1 MSLSHSFNTIA
12 GGQNTSGTGG
22 VGGSDY
28 PAGTI
33 YHRQA
38 PSTTVDV
45 DYFAFRQDT
54 SSSVNVRVDFD
65 FFYDIVGGG
74 LTVRTTDD
82 GSTANG
88 DGSPQT
94 DFDAFTTAGV
104 AQAFGTNGSKIHYF
118 NDSAI
123 SGQTYPGP
131 ADQIKIKHTASTV
144 QTIGNSSHSLSLQE
158 YHYGGSSSGAPQVL
172 GTYTN
177 DTWFS
182 LHNIGGQSGID
193 VPGDSVG
200 IKVNINNSASAQAGG
215 TEDSRKWTTH
225 TIECWVKAIGSYNDT
240 LLYKAKLS
248 VAAYA
253 MASY

>member
-12 GGQNTSGTGG
+12 GGQNTAGSGG
-22 VGGSDY
+22 VGGNDY
-28 PAGTI
+28 PAGNV

-45 DYFAFRQDT
+45 DYFAFRQD
-54 SSSVNVRVDFD
+54 SVSSVDVNVDFD
-65 FFYDIVGGG
+65 FYYDTIGGG
-74 LTVRTTDD
+74 LTVMTTDD
-82 GSTANG
+82 GSNANG
-88 DGSPQT
+88 DT
-94 DFDAFTTAGV
+94 TTKDFDAFTTAGV

-131 ADQIKIKHTASTV
+131 ADQIKIKHTMSTV
-144 QTIGNSSHSLSLQE
+144 QTVGNGAHSFSMQE
-158 YHYGGSSSGAPQVL
+158 YHYNGASSGAPQSL

-193 VPGDSVG
+193 VPNDSVG
-200 IKVNINNSASAQAGG
+200 IKVNINNDASAQAGG
-215 TEDSRKWTTH
+215 TEDSRKWTIH
-225 TIECWVKAIGSYNDT
+225 EIECWVKAIGSYDDT
-240 LLYKAKLS
+240 LLYKAEIS

-253 MASY
+253 SASY

>member
-12 GGQNTSGTGG
+12 GGQNTAGTGG

-28 PAGTI
+28 PTGTV
-33 YHRQA
+33 YHREY

-54 SSSVNVRVDFD
+54 ASSVDVRVDFD

-82 GSTANG
+82 GSSANG
-88 DGSPQT
+88 SNT
-94 DFDAFTTAGV
+94 SKDFDAFTTAGV

-123 SGQTYPGP
+123 SGQSYPGP
-131 ADQIKIKHTASTV
+131 ADQIKIKHTVSTV
-144 QTIGNSSHSLSLQE
+144 QTVGDGFHSSSMQK
-158 YHYGGSSSGAPQVL
+158 YHYGGSSSGAPQSL

-200 IKVNINNSASAQAGG
+200 IKVNINNDASAQAGG
-215 TEDSRKWTTH
+215 TNDSRKWTTH

-253 MASY
+253 SSSY